1 MMTKS
6 ILGFVLL
13 AIIACGLDA
22 VAGQANELFR
32 PAMEEIRGQTKIP
45 ILLPSK
51 LPAETNES
59 AIKSVS
65 GDLTN
70 TGYNISLYYEEGCGN
85 ACYAGMLEGSSHIL
99 KKIPNTQPAKL
110 NNGIKA
116 KFRPVSCGGSCA
128 PANLWWEQAGAMYS
142 IQIKLN
148 RKMSVNEQKRIL
160 VEMANSMTLAR

>member
-1 MMTKS
+1 MTKS
-6 ILGFVLL
+6 RLGFVLL

-22 VAGQANELFR
+22 VAVQANELFR
-32 PAMEEIRGQTKIP
+32 PAIEEIRGKTKIP

-65 GDLTN
+65 GDLTD

-99 KKIPNTQPAKL
+99 KKIPNTQPAKIK
-110 NNGIKA
+110 NGIEA

-160 VEMANSMTLAR
+160 VEIANSMTMAR